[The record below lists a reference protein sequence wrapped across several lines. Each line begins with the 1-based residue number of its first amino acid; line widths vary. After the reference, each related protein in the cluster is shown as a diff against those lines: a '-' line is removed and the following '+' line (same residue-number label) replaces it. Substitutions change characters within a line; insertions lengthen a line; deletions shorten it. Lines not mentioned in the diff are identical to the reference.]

1 MDNDNRPGNA
11 HRPPPAPEDV
21 PGTPADRPR
30 DQLDTTQQPDPT
42 EREPVAYRYTPLIPD
57 PAQATMQ
64 PAPSTSRE
72 ETAPA
77 RPNGRATGA
86 EDSWPAPFEVERQ
99 APPQGNGHA
108 GADHYGRAGTTREVA
123 APGTGNPLARFL
135 RWSWPLLLL
144 LLTKAKYL
152 AFLLKFKFFGTF
164 VTMLLSLGVY
174 AAAFGLPFAVG
185 FIALLFVHEMGHALV
200 LKQQGV
206 RATAP
211 LFIPFM
217 GAFIGMKE
225 LPKNAYN
232 EAKMALGGPVLGSLG
247 ALGCLVLWQTTGS
260 PLFLALTYIG
270 CWLNL
275 FNLVP
280 VSPLDGGRAMAAI
293 SPYGW
298 LLGLGILLLLVL
310 RLHSLFLGF
319 ILVIGGMEVFQRW
332 RTRRENPEYYALTGR
347 QRLLVA
353 ATYFG
358 LAALLALAM
367 GALEPQL
374 LYHRPTG

>member
-1 MDNDNRPGNA
+1 MDNDNRPGHAN
-11 HRPPPAPEDV
+11 RPPPAPEDA
-21 PGTPADRPR
+21 PDTPVDRPG
-30 DQLDTTQQPDPT
+30 DHPVTTQHPSPT
-42 EREPVAYRYTPLIPD
+42 EPEPVVYEYTPLLPD
-57 PAQATMQ
+57 LDQATMR
-64 PAPSTSRE
+64 PASPTSRE
-72 ETAPA
+72 EAAPA
-77 RPNGRATGA
+77 PPNGYAAGTG
-86 EDSWPAPFEVERQ
+86 DGWPAPFEVDRQ
-99 APPQGNGHA
+99 APPPGNGHA
-108 GADHYGRAGTTREVA
+108 GAGYSGQAWTAREVA
-123 APGTGNPLARFL
+123 SPGSGNPVTRFL
-135 RWSWPLLLL
+135 RWSWPLLAL

-152 AFLLKFKFFGTF
+152 LVLLKFKFFGTF

-217 GAFIGMKE
+217 GAVIGMKGM
-225 LPKNAYN
+225 PKNAYN

-275 FNLVP
+275 FNLIP

-298 LLGLGILLLLVL
+298 LLGLALLLLLVV
-310 RLHSLFLGF
+310 RLHSLFLGM
-319 ILVIGGMEVFQRW
+319 ILVVGGVEVYQRW
-332 RTRRENPEYYALTGR
+332 RTRRENAEYYTLTGR

-358 LAALLALAM
+358 LAALLALSM
-367 GALEPQL
+367 GALEPHL
-374 LYHRPTG
+374 LYHAPTR

>member
-1 MDNDNRPGNA
+1 MDDDNRSGHAN
-11 HRPPPAPEDV
+11 RPPLVPEDA
-21 PGTPADRPR
+21 PGIPADGPR
-30 DQLDTTQQPDPT
+30 DHPNDTQQPNPT
-42 EREPVAYRYTPLIPD
+42 EPAVYHYTPLLPVPD
-57 PAQATMQ
+57 QATVQ
-64 PAPSTSRE
+64 PASPTSRE
-72 ETAPA
+72 VVAPA
-77 RPNGRATGA
+77 PANGRAAGA
-86 EDSWPAPFEVERQ
+86 EDGWPAPFEVERQ
-99 APPQGNGHA
+99 APPAGNGHA
-108 GADHYGRAGTTREVA
+108 GDGYSGQTGTAREVA
-123 APGTGNPLARFL
+123 PPDSGNPVARFL

-144 LLTKAKYL
+144 LLSKAKFL
-152 AFLLKFKFFGTF
+152 LVLLKFKFVGTF
-164 VTMLLSLGVY
+164 VTMLLSLAFY
-174 AAAFGLPFAVG
+174 AAAFGLPFAIG
-185 FIALLFVHEMGHALV
+185 FIALLFVHEMGHAIV

-232 EAKMALGGPVLGSLG
+232 EAKMALGGPVVGSLG

-260 PLFLALTYIG
+260 PLFLALAYIG

-275 FNLVP
+275 FNLIP

-298 LLGLGILLLLVL
+298 LLGLAILLLLVV
-310 RLHSLFLGF
+310 RLHSLFLGV
-319 ILVIGGMEVFQRW
+319 ILVVGGVEVFQRW

-367 GALEPQL
+367 GALEPHL
-374 LYHRPTG
+374 LYHRPMR